1 MAFGTVQ
8 ATLSL
13 LSLFL
18 FLNILTDNV
27 AAAMSIREK
36 CECVIET
43 GSVPWR
49 RITDFEMKMPDALC
63 NKVQII
69 IKQGDQLFCL
79 NPDSEQ
85 GNRLRNCWTRIK
97 FNERKKKVCI
107 QPKAKKRGRGRGR
120 PKKQ

>member
-1 MAFGTVQ
+1 MAFRTAQ

-27 AAAMSIREK
+27 AVALSIREK
-36 CECVIET
+36 CECVKET
-43 GSVPWR
+43 GFVPWK
-49 RITDFEMKMPDALC
+49 RITDFEIKTADVLC

-69 IKQGDQLFCL
+69 IKLGHKLSCL
-79 NPDSEQ
+79 DPDSKQ
-85 GNRLRNCWTRIK
+85 GKKLRNCWTRIK
-97 FNERKKKVCI
+97 FNETKKTVCI
-107 QPKAKKRGRGRGR
+107 QPKAKKRGKGKGK